1 MTDEVQ
7 QRIEDAEEHRKSYN
21 AIMGAATEVGVP
33 ASLGLAMMFTSL
45 VMANGLLIS
54 LLAGVGV
61 YIFSHIV
68 VKLFFSH

>member
-1 MTDEVQ
+1 MTDEAQ
-7 QRIEDAEEHRKSYN
+7 QRIQDNEEHRRSYD

-45 VMANGLLIS
+45 VMSAGLLIS
-54 LLAGVGV
+54 ILAGVGV
-61 YIFSHIV
+61 YIFSHVV